1 MHVKIAAALL
11 IVSSLHAV
19 GCAGTSLSA
28 VQAAAAAISPWI
40 IDVRRELHQIP
51 ELLYNETA
59 TSAALRR
66 HLDALGIQYKCVSL
80 SVAGP
85 WTPT

>member
-1 MHVKIAAALL
+1 MHVNIAAALL
-11 IVSSLHAV
+11 AAFSFYGLGRAD
-19 GCAGTSLSA
+19 TSLSA
-28 VQAAAAAISPWI
+28 VQEAAAAISPWI

-66 HLDALGIQYKCVSL
+66 HLDALRIPYKRASL
-80 SVAGP
+80 LSSRTCSGP
-85 WTPT
+85 